1 MKNHRSPQEVNAG
14 SMADIAFLLL
24 IFFLVTTSIENDAG
38 INRSMPPDVND
49 IIFDIKERNL
59 FEISINDADLI
70 MAEGDIIN
78 PKNLRE
84 EVIAFIDN
92 GGFSMQEEGYC
103 NYCKGNRLTDS
114 SENPDKAIISIKAQ
128 RNASYPVYVAVQN
141 EVIAAYNALRNRES
155 LRLFD
160 TPYKTIYSD
169 YYNEEISEDQ
179 KGQLKERLEIIRA
192 LYPQKI
198 LEPETVN
205 N

>member
-1 MKNHRSPQEVNAG
+1 MKNHRNPQEVNAG

-38 INRSMPPDVND
+38 LNRIMPPDDNNAIV
-49 IIFDIKERNL
+49 DIKERNL

-70 MAEGDIIN
+70 MAEEDIID

-84 EVIAFIDN
+84 KVIAFIDN
-92 GGFSMQEEGYC
+92 GGFPIEAEGYC
-103 NYCKGNRLTDS
+103 NYCKGNRFANS

-128 RNASYPVYVAVQN
+128 RNSSYPVYVTVQN
-141 EVIAAYNALRNRES
+141 EVIAAYNELRDRES
-155 LRLFD
+155 LRLFN
-160 TPYKTIYSD
+160 TPYETIYSD
-169 YYNEEISEDQ
+169 YYNEEISEDE
-179 KGQLKERLEIIRA
+179 KKVLKERLEIIRA

-198 LEPETVN
+198 LEPETLN

>member
-38 INRSMPPDVND
+38 LNRLMPPEVND
-49 IIFDIKERNL
+49 VIFDIKERNL

-70 MAEGDIIN
+70 MAEGDVID
-78 PKNLRE
+78 PKNLKE
-84 EVIAFIDN
+84 KVIAFIDN
-92 GGFSMQEEGYC
+92 GGLPNQMEGYC
-103 NYCKGNRLTDS
+103 DYCKGDGLVDL
-114 SENPDKAIISIKAQ
+114 SENPDKAIISIKTQ
-128 RNASYPVYVAVQN
+128 RNTSYPVYVAVQN

-155 LRLFD
+155 LRLFN
-160 TPYKTIYSD
+160 TPYETIYSD
-169 YYNEEISEDQ
+169 YYNEEINDDQ

>member
-38 INRSMPPDVND
+38 INRLMPPEDNSAIV
-49 IIFDIKERNL
+49 DIKERNL

-70 MAEGDIIN
+70 MAEGDVID

-84 EVIAFIDN
+84 KVIAFIDN
-92 GGFSMQEEGYC
+92 GGQPMQMEGYC

-128 RNASYPVYVAVQN
+128 RNTSYPVYVAVQN
-141 EVIAAYNALRNRES
+141 EVIAAYNDLRNRES

-160 TPYKTIYSD
+160 TPYETIYSD
-169 YYNEEISEDQ
+169 YYNEEISEHHM
-179 KGQLKERLEIIRA
+179 GQLKERLEIIRA